1 MPFDTSNSP
10 AIAPIAAY
18 VCTNEGATVARN
30 VLESSVG
37 HSDELHGGGL
47 SGAARLCI
55 SETAPDII
63 LAELGNISVSMACE
77 CITEICNNGADVIVI
92 GDQTD
97 ITTYRALIK
106 AGALEFFTLPV
117 TAEEILSVERA
128 APKQQ
133 ETPAPQS
140 RSTSVA
146 VVGCSGG
153 VGASLL
159 AQNIAFHASS
169 AKGGAAL
176 RTGLIDADLEFGSQA
191 IDMDREETVGLFEA
205 LISPDRI
212 DTTFIAA
219 TMDHL
224 TDHLS
229 LYSRQVHMGQDAT
242 PLFDALPH
250 VYAPLM
256 AEFDSIIT
264 DLPRNRLVQNFEL
277 AALFDAVILVIP
289 PGFSGVNAARRLID
303 GIAAHAPD
311 VRIIPVLSDVRP
323 DARLSQKDIAQT
335 IGHPVVATLPRS
347 DAPLMRAHR
356 AARPLIEMQPKGA
369 YAKAIRAVWA
379 TATAEAQTSEKA
391 PRRSFLKRFFR

>member
-1 MPFDTSNSP
+1 MPFDTTNNRT
-10 AIAPIAAY
+10 IAPIAAY
-18 VCTNEGATVARN
+18 VCTNEGATLARC

-47 SGAARLCI
+47 SGAARLC
-55 SETAPDII
+55 STETAPDII
-63 LAELGNISVSMACE
+63 LAELGTIPVSMACE
-77 CITEICNNGADVIVI
+77 CVTEICNSGADVIVI

-128 APKQQ
+128 APKEQ
-133 ETPAPQS
+133 ETPAPLS
-140 RSTSVA
+140 RTTSVA

-159 AQNIAFHASS
+159 AQNIAFHASA
-169 AKGGAAL
+169 AKGAPL
-176 RTGLIDADLEFGSQA
+176 RTALIDADLEFGSQA

-229 LYSRQVHMGQDAT
+229 LYSRQVHMDQDAT
-242 PLFDALPH
+242 PLFAALPRL
-250 VYAPLM
+250 YAPLK
-256 AEFDSIIT
+256 AEFDIIVT

-277 AALFDAVILVIP
+277 AAQFDAVILVIP

-303 GIAAHAPD
+303 GIAAHAPAG
-311 VRIIPVLSDVRP
+311 RIIPVLSDVRP
-323 DARLSQKDIAQT
+323 DARLSHKDIAQT
-335 IGHPVVATLPRS
+335 VGHPIAATLPRS

-356 AARPLIEMQPKGA
+356 AARPLIQMQPKGA
-369 YAKAIRAVWA
+369 YAKAVRTVWS
-379 TATAEAQTSEKA
+379 TATAEAQQPQKA
-391 PRRSFLKRFFR
+391 PRRSFLKRIFS